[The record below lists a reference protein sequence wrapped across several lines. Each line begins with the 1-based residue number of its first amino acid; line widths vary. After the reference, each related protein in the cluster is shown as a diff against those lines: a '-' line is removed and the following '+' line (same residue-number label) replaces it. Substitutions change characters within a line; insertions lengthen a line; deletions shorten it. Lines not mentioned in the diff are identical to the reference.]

1 MSDLDST
8 ESWEDF
14 GEKSI
19 DYNPLFET
27 TVDFETRDDAFNW
40 AQKIAFENGFAL
52 VKANN
57 GAKNRHGKPKES
69 DDLEKPRRSQKCS
82 CKFRIRAVQNF
93 VPKNDKETIVWNIVT
108 SEGAGLHNHNAAVY
122 KDGDRHFAGLDA
134 EEKAYV
140 RQQTLAGVLPR
151 DIKNCLHLR
160 TPEKPE
166 PSSTQVYNET
176 RKIRKEVMGERN
188 TAQQMLALAVEAK
201 YVHFYEIDSESKEL
215 THIFMAHPKAIKLF
229 RAYPYVVLMDSTY
242 KTNIYKNPLIEM
254 VGVTP
259 TGSSFLIACS
269 MIPTESDV
277 NYKWLL
283 RKLDAILDVA
293 GVASPAVFV
302 TDRELGLISAL
313 EQVFPRAEHLLC
325 RWHVNKAINAKAF
338 TSFRTESIRKY
349 VISNEEDGWFKVINS
364 VTEESFQRAWQC
376 FQLLIERLES
386 VVPSATVWHMLEEP
400 PIGSLCIILA
410 GNPDHVLTPAVR
422 DEVVSDE
429 ALNENMWEFR
439 RKPQ

>member
-1 MSDLDST
+1 MLKQRGHLRSSQWRQRDNCWDISQITVNRRRYARRNDGMGSDNRRRLFSDFSGLRLRSIIHQCYGYILLNTYDSDVQSKI

-14 GEKSI
+14 GENSI
-19 DYNPLFET
+19 NYNPLFET
-27 TVDFETRDDAFNW
+27 TIDFETRDDAFNW
-40 AQKIAFENGFAL
+40 AQKIAFENG
-52 VKANN
+52 
-57 GAKNRHGKPKES
+57 HGKPKES
-69 DDLEKPRRSQKCS
+69 DDLENPRRSQKCS

-93 VPKNDKETIVWNIVT
+93 VPKNDKETVVWNIVT

-215 THIFMAHPKAIKLF
+215 THIFMAHPEAIKLF

-302 TDRELGLISAL
+302 TDRELVLISAL
-313 EQVFPRAEHLLC
+313 EQVFPRVEHLLC
-325 RWHVNKAINAKAF
+325 RWHVNQ
-338 TSFRTESIRKY
+338 
-349 VISNEEDGWFKVINS
+349 GH
-364 VTEESFQRAWQC
+364 QC
-376 FQLLIERLES
+376 K
-386 VVPSATVWHMLEEP
+386 
-400 PIGSLCIILA
+400 SLDIIQ
-410 GNPDHVLTPAVR
+410 N
-422 DEVVSDE
+422 
-429 ALNENMWEFR
+429 
-439 RKPQ
+439 